1 MFMEQKLYGNLNNYI
16 NHNIKYID
24 YIGFQ
29 FCLGNINTNIH
40 QNWTT
45 NSFIYYKNK
54 NQIQF
59 NHNAFS
65 YNNTL
70 SINTINKTNYQ
81 SSNITY
87 DFNNQIHTY
96 NLNIGNDKT
105 QLIYNTNDS
114 CIFTSNI
121 SNQHLSLRMFPIYNT
136 RDKELYYSNPINF
149 KLD

>member
-1 MFMEQKLYGNLNNYI
+1 M
-16 NHNIKYID
+16 
-24 YIGFQ
+24 
-29 FCLGNINTNIH
+29 
-40 QNWTT
+40 
-45 NSFIYYKNK
+45 
-54 NQIQF
+54 
-59 NHNAFS
+59 
-65 YNNTL
+65 
-70 SINTINKTNYQ
+70 
-81 SSNITY
+81 Y

-105 QLIYNTNDS
+105 QLIYNTTDS